1 MVTASAISDIL
12 HSPID
17 TWRLHRACNAASL
30 GIEDVK
36 SAVAKAQDHVDKA
49 MTAGKFLKLNSGIL
63 ENLKKAKE
71 RLGQVKEGL
80 ESVEKVCE
88 TMGALARIQKAI
100 NFLDKPQ
107 SIETDPEG
115 AARAFGQLF
124 VGLGHFCQYSVVLKP
139 WGPFFESM
147 GEFFVN
153 VRAGLD
159 PGIRWKKKFEQI
171 EKESGVNMH

>member
-1 MVTASAISDIL
+1 MANTSAISDFL
-12 HSPID
+12 HSPIE

-30 GIEDVK
+30 GIDDVK
-36 SAVAKAQDHVDKA
+36 SAVSKAEGHVDKA
-49 MTAGKFLKLNSGIL
+49 MTAGNFLKLNSGIL
-63 ENLKKAKE
+63 EKLKRAKE
-71 RLGQVKEGL
+71 RLSQVKEGL
-80 ESVEKVCE
+80 ESVEKICE

-100 NFLDKPQ
+100 NFLDAPQ
-107 SIETDPEG
+107 SIERDPEG

-139 WGPFFESM
+139 WAPFFKEM

-159 PGIRWKKKFEQI
+159 PGIRWKRKFEQI